1 MLKKAA
7 ALLLVCASM
16 AICFGCSTGS
26 NRYLYA
32 AIPGQGGGEI
42 VAYREDPN
50 SGALTQLAGS
60 PITAGPSVESIVIHP
75 SKKYLYAA
83 NSGESDVSL
92 FTISTAGGLQEVT
105 PRTAAGT
112 APTLMV
118 MDSAGSFLY
127 VANSGSFNVSVFS
140 IDSSSGVLTTVGTYR
155 CRPEP
160 ARTCNCRLPARFSL
174 HHGRRHARNGP
185 GLHGNAGRFGA
196 SEPDFDFPHRKQS
209 LWAWP
214 FLLTVLTSS
223 PPTKPTTASRSSP
236 STRMARSRSFPI
248 LRSAKAIRGPCLC

>member
-16 AICFGCSTGS
+16 AICFGCSTAS

-83 NSGESDVSL
+83 NSGEGDVSL
-92 FTISTAGGLQEVT
+92 FTISTAGGLAEVT
-105 PRTAAGT
+105 PRTIAGT

-140 IDSSSGVLTTVGTYR
+140 IDSSSGVLTTVGTY
-155 CRPEP
+155 PV
-160 ARTCNCRLPARFSL
+160 
-174 HHGRRHARNGP
+174 
-185 GLHGNAGRFGA
+185 GL
-196 SEPDFDFPHRKQS
+196 
-209 LWAWP
+209 
-214 FLLTVLTSS
+214 S
-223 PPTKPTTASRSSP
+223 PLNMQLSP
-236 STRMARSRSFPI
+236 SGGFLYITGRARQERFRFIRSRRAFWR
-248 LRSAKAIRGPCLC
+248 L